1 MNTLTKFAS
10 FVLSA
15 TFLAASMNLCAAEK
29 TIKLP
34 PPDKAGGKPLM
45 QCLTERKSERK
56 FDSKP
61 LPPQILSDLLY
72 AADGISRP
80 DGRKTVPTARNLQ
93 SQEVYAAMADGLNLY
108 HPKTHSLDLVKAG
121 DIREKCGM
129 QAIHKTA
136 PIVLIYVGD
145 VSKIGKNAA
154 EKVFYAANHAGY
166 ASQNVY
172 LYCTSAGLATVV
184 CGLVNKPELEKAME
198 LPGTKRV
205 QLTQPV
211 AYPAK

>member
-93 SQEVYAAMADGLNLY
+93 SQEVYAAMPDGLYLY